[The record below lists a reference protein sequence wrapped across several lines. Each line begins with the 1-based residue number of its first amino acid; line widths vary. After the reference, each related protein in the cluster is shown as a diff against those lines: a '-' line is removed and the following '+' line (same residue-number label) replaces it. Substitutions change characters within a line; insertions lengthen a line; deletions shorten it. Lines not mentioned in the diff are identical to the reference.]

1 MILGIYSKSKP
12 LGEVE
17 VAEPIGETVQLP
29 LTDGTILILSVGRH
43 RSHPLKLRAGKH
55 PIETLR
61 KIRGFREA
69 LHPRKKP

>member
-1 MILGIYSKSKP
+1 MMGIYRDSRP

-17 VAEPIGETVQLP
+17 VKEPIGDTVQLRMI
-29 LTDGTILILSVGRH
+29 DGTMLILSVGRH
-43 RSHPLKLRAGKH
+43 RAHPLKLRAGKH

-69 LHPRKKP
+69 FHPRKKL